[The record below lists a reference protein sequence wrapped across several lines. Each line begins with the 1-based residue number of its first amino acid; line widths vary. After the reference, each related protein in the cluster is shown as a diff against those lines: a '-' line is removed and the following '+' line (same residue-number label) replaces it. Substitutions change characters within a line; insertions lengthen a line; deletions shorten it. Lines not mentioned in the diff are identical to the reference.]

1 MVYRFTYGKDSKFPF
16 QSGWTEVIADSLSEA
31 VGLFNLVHP
40 PLDPAKKTV
49 NCAFVYDEKEWL
61 KTAMDT
67 LGNYGSHCVERLSLN
82 RTLLPGVTKP
92 QSDVSTT

>member
-1 MVYRFTYGKDSKFPF
+1 MVYRFTYGKDPKYPF

-49 NCAFVYDEKEWL
+49 SCAFVYDENEW
-61 KTAMDT
+61 
-67 LGNYGSHCVERLSLN
+67 LSLN
-82 RTLLPGVTKP
+82 RTLLPGATEP
-92 QSDVSTT
+92 QSDTSTT